1 MLTVCS
7 HGRDVAPSLAG
18 VYDCSFKPGCRTGFQ
33 RSSAIFKAT
42 VVAKIY
48 HQKNETVRRDNRDM
62 EDTKSLNG
70 YGKSRR
76 MFLGLAAAGMGTA
89 AFGAGLPERLN
100 AELSHSNY
108 LNGAK
113 AQQIGFVIHGGAG
126 TILRSKMTPELEQ
139 EYRTAL
145 TQALNAGYSILQKG
159 GPGLDAIEAAIRLM
173 EDSPLFNAGKGA
185 VFTSAG
191 TNELDASI
199 MDGSNLKAGAVA
211 TLQHIKNPISLAR
224 LVMERSPHVMLAGE
238 GAEVFAKQQGV
249 EFVPQSYFY
258 TERRW
263 NEYLQQKAKETEEN
277 GKPKNAHGA
286 QTEFETIGDRHGT
299 VGAAALDRNG
309 NLAAGTS
316 TGGMSNKKFGRIG
329 DSPIIGAGTYANN
342 LTCAISATGD
352 GEYFIRSVVGH
363 DISALMQYAGKS
375 IKEAAQMVIDKV
387 GKLGGTGGVIGI
399 DHNGNIAQ
407 VFNTPGMYRARM
419 SQDGKPIVEIFN
431 D

>member
-1 MLTVCS
+1 
-7 HGRDVAPSLAG
+7 
-18 VYDCSFKPGCRTGFQ
+18 
-33 RSSAIFKAT
+33 
-42 VVAKIY
+42 
-48 HQKNETVRRDNRDM
+48 M
-62 EDTKSLNG
+62 EETKSLNG

-76 MFLGLAAAGMGTA
+76 TFLGLAAAGMGTA

-100 AELSHSNY
+100 AEPPHSVQ

-145 TQALNAGYSILQKG
+145 TQALNAGYSVLQKG

-263 NEYLQQKAKETEEN
+263 NEYLQQKARETEKN

-299 VGAAALDRNG
+299 VGAAALDRYG

-375 IKEAAQMVIDKV
+375 LKEAAQMVIDKV
-387 GKLGGTGGVIGI
+387 GKLGGTGGVIAI

-407 VFNTPGMYRARM
+407 VFNTSGMYRARM
-419 SQDGKPIVEIFN
+419 SPDGKPIVEIFN